1 MRQPPW
7 LEDAPEDEEEAVGV
21 ERNHLG
27 YVVIGQGSEDHS
39 SVNGAGEVG
48 CEIRGVYEW
57 SVEYTWRGGPN
68 GGSCG
73 RKTGE
78 RAPLRPVCM
87 LQERPERYIKKAQ

>member
-39 SVNGAGEVG
+39 SLNGAGEVD
-48 CEIRGVYEW
+48 CEIRGVY
-57 SVEYTWRGGPN
+57 TWRGGPD

-78 RAPLRPVCM
+78 RGSDITYLP
-87 LQERPERYIKKAQ
+87 